1 MDRQLISQAFAD
13 RSLLAKAKQDI
24 FEVIEAL
31 DKGQLRVAEKV
42 DGAWQVNTWVKEAI
56 LLYFSL
62 TEMQT
67 WELPPFEYH
76 DKIGLKANLQQAG
89 IRAVPPGTVRYG
101 AHMAPGSILMVG
113 YVNIGAYVGPGTMI
127 DTWSLVG
134 SCAQIGANV
143 HLAAGAIIGGVL
155 EPAGAQPVIIEDG
168 CFIGADSVIVEGVL
182 VGEGAVI
189 GAGTT
194 ITASTPIIDVTGPEP
209 ITYRGQV
216 PPHSVVVPGTRPR
229 QFPSGTYNLPC
240 ALIIGKRSAGSDSK
254 TSLNQALRNF
264 GDLQ

>member
-13 RSLLAKAKQDI
+13 RSLLAKAKQDV

-31 DKGQLRVAEKV
+31 DKGQLRVAEKI
-42 DGAWQVNTWVKEAI
+42 DGTWQVNTWVKEAI

-67 WELPPFEYH
+67 WELPPFEYR
-76 DKIGLKANLQQAG
+76 DKISLKADLQKAG

-101 AHMAPGSILMVG
+101 SYMAPGSILMVG
-113 YVNIGAYVGPGTMI
+113 YVNIGAYVGPGTMV

-194 ITASTPIIDVTGPEP
+194 ITASTPIIDVTASEP
-209 ITYRGQV
+209 IIYRGQV
-216 PPHSVVVPGTRPR
+216 PPNSVVVPGTRPR
-229 QFPSGTYNLPC
+229 QFPGGTYNLPC
-240 ALIIGKRSAGSDSK
+240 ALIIGHRSAGSDSK

-264 GDLQ
+264 GDSQ

>member
-13 RSLLAKAKQDI
+13 RSLLAKAKQNI

-67 WELPPFEYH
+67 WELPPFEYR
-76 DKIGLKANLQQAG
+76 DKISLKSDLQQAG

-101 AHMAPGSILMVG
+101 AYMAPGSILMVG
-113 YVNIGAYVGPGTMI
+113 YVNIGAYVGPGTMV

-209 ITYRGQV
+209 VTYRGQV

-240 ALIIGKRSAGSDSK
+240 ALIIGKRDAGSDSK

>member
-1 MDRQLISQAFAD
+1 MDQRLISQAFAD
-13 RSLLAKAKQDI
+13 RNLLAKAKQDVL
-24 FEVIEAL
+24 EVIEAL
-31 DKGQLRVAEKV
+31 DKGELRAAEKI
-42 DGAWQVNTWVKEAI
+42 DGTWRVNTWVKEAI

-67 WELPPFEYH
+67 WELPPFEYR
-76 DKIGLKANLQQAG
+76 DKIRLKSDLHNAG
-89 IRAVPPGTVRYG
+89 VRAVPPGTVRYG
-101 AHMAPGSILMVG
+101 AYMAPGSILMVG
-113 YVNIGAYVGPGTMI
+113 YVNIGAYIGPGTMA

-143 HLAAGAIIGGVL
+143 HLAAGVIIGGVL

-182 VGEGAVI
+182 VGEGSII

-194 ITASTPIIDVTGPEP
+194 ITASTPIIDVTTAENRVYKGV
-209 ITYRGQV
+209 V
-216 PPHSVVVPGTRPR
+216 PPNSVVIPGTRPR
-229 QFPSGTYNLPC
+229 HFPGGVYNLPC
-240 ALIIGKRSAGSDSK
+240 ALIIGNRRAGEDSK

-264 GDLQ
+264 GDPE